1 MRRILAGLGVA
12 LAALLIAP
20 AAAVADGG
28 NEDLTAKT
36 LIEQA
41 IGLLRSQP
49 DRLELIE
56 DKIADAIE
64 DDETEGVDLALVRQ
78 ALEEFEA
85 GRLHEAQDLLEQS
98 IGAAPHRVVTSPNP
112 EPGQPA
118 PPEPT
123 PSPEPV
129 LHEREL
135 AGGVQ
140 SPEGR
145 GGIVVL
151 TIAGVSFLL
160 GLVVVARVR

>member
-1 MRRILAGLGVA
+1 MRRILVGLGIV
-12 LAALLIAP
+12 LAALLLAP
-20 AAAVADGG
+20 AVAVGDGG
-28 NEDLTAKT
+28 NEDLSAKT
-36 LIEQA
+36 LVEQA

-56 DKIADAIE
+56 DKIADALE

-85 GRLHEAQDLLEQS
+85 GRLHEAQDLLESS

-140 SPEGR
+140 SPEGI
-145 GGIVVL
+145 GGILVL
-151 TIAGVSFLL
+151 AIAGASLLL
-160 GLVVVARVR
+160 GLVVVRKVR